1 MSLKIGIAGA
11 HSTGKSQFLARLR
24 PLLEARGYR
33 VTTTASIAAEA
44 AGLGFPILSRHTFES
59 TAWIMARGMQLELE
73 GARTHDVVL
82 VDRPLPDAL
91 GYYRAAL
98 AYRKEQALPRQRE
111 HLESCVKTFAPT
123 YQLLIR
129 TVLDEA
135 RQIDQSK
142 PSDHDERFR
151 RLAAQEIETVF
162 DELALRSVELT
173 TTNVDDVLGLAIGT
187 VDAACAPL
195 TVPPVAAFSN

>member
-73 GARTHDVVL
+73 GAE
-82 VDRPLPDAL
+82 RP
-91 GYYRAAL
+91 
-98 AYRKEQALPRQRE
+98 E
-111 HLESCVKTFAPT
+111 
-123 YQLLIR
+123 
-129 TVLDEA
+129 
-135 RQIDQSK
+135 
-142 PSDHDERFR
+142 
-151 RLAAQEIETVF
+151 LAADLPGQLQF
-162 DELALRSVELT
+162 LRDLARVQAARSASE
-173 TTNVDDVLGLAIGT
+173 A
-187 VDAACAPL
+187 
-195 TVPPVAAFSN
+195 